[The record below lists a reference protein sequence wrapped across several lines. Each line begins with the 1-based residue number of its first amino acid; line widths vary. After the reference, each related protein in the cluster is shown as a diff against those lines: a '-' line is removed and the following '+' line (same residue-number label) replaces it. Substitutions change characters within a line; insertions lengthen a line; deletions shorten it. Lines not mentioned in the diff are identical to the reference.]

1 MNEVE
6 GHKVSSAY
14 SQRMLTDGLV
24 PFLGLYT
31 GSQTEGG
38 HGSPGEKFMAV
49 YIRRS
54 WINVIYAV
62 KLLIL
67 YLVTDLKH
75 SGVTSVILAS
85 VSSEFENHGHP
96 KVSTIRKLL
105 DSYF

>member
-1 MNEVE
+1 M
-6 GHKVSSAY
+6 
-14 SQRMLTDGLV
+14 
-24 PFLGLYT
+24 
-31 GSQTEGG
+31 
-38 HGSPGEKFMAV
+38 
-49 YIRRS
+49 
-54 WINVIYAV
+54 
-62 KLLIL
+62 LIL